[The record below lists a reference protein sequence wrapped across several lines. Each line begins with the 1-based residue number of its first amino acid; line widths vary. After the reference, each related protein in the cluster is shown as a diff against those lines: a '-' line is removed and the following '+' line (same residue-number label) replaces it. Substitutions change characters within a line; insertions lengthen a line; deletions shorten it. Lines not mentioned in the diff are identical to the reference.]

1 MKLKSGL
8 FVLCTG
14 IIACFASLV
23 GAEDGVTYRLR
34 AGDQIAISVWGED
47 TLNLKDI
54 IVLPDGTV
62 TFPLVGTV
70 VVAGLSTGEASA
82 LVADK
87 LKSYLP
93 EPQVTVIV
101 SGVSGNLAYV
111 IGKVAKPGPVLLQS
125 PLTAMQALSLAG
137 AMDKFA
143 DTDEIKVI
151 RRAADGAQQV
161 FDLHYDSLIHG
172 RRLEANIV
180 LQPGDTIV
188 VP

>member
-8 FVLCTG
+8 CVLCMG
-14 IIACFASLV
+14 VIAGFASLAD
-23 GAEDGVTYRLR
+23 AEDGVSYRLR
-34 AGDQIAISVWGED
+34 AGDHIAISVWGED

-54 IVLPDGTV
+54 VVLPDGTV

-70 VVAGLSTGEASA
+70 SVAGLSASEASA

-93 EPQVTVIV
+93 EPQVTVI
-101 SGVSGNLAYV
+101 VSGNLAYV